1 MGTNNELLQKID
13 DGYARFSKGQKKLA
27 DYIRRDYDKAAF
39 LTAARMGEVVGV
51 SESTVVR
58 FAKAVGYKSFRE
70 FKYAMM
76 QEEMR
81 ERTEGREEE
90 LGLYGFRLSS
100 KDRLEEIP
108 GKIVTTSIQM
118 LEETLKSIRKKEFER
133 AVDAILAA
141 DNIVIYGVENSLCTV
156 NDLLTKLTYL
166 GLNCRTYTDYYL
178 QNVSAGNLTK
188 KDLAIGVSYS
198 GYSRNT
204 VEVMRAAK
212 KAGART
218 LVLTNFENALIAKY
232 ADILLC
238 ASHRQFFYGDTIFSR
253 ISQLALVDMLY
264 AGALNRNYPVLS
276 KKLKKTNEIVTRRAY
291 REEDL

>member
-1 MGTNNELLQKID
+1 MMRQKIQNI
-13 DGYARFSKGQKKLA
+13 YAALRPSERKVA
-27 DYIRRDYDKAAF
+27 DYILSYQGKAGE
-39 LTAARMGEVVGV
+39 LLIEELAREAKV
-51 SESTVVR
+51 SQPTVVR

-90 LGLYGFRLSS
+90 IGLYGFRLSS

-108 GKIVTTSIQM
+108 GKIITTSIQM

-291 REEDL
+291 SEEKEDL

>member
-1 MGTNNELLQKID
+1 MMRQKIQNI
-13 DGYARFSKGQKKLA
+13 YAALRPSERKVA
-27 DYIRRDYDKAAF
+27 DYILSYQGKAGE
-39 LTAARMGEVVGV
+39 LLIEELAREAKV
-51 SESTVVR
+51 SQPTVVR

-108 GKIVTTSIQM
+108 GKIITTSIQM

-178 QNVSAGNLTK
+178 QNVSAGILTK

-253 ISQLALVDMLY
+253 ISQLALVDMIY

-291 REEDL
+291 SEEEEDL

>member
-1 MGTNNELLQKID
+1 MMRQKIQNI
-13 DGYARFSKGQKKLA
+13 YAALRPSERKVA
-27 DYIRRDYDKAAF
+27 DYILSYQGKAGE
-39 LTAARMGEVVGV
+39 LLIEELAREAKV
-51 SESTVVR
+51 SQPTVVR

-90 LGLYGFRLSS
+90 LGLYGFCLSS

-108 GKIVTTSIQM
+108 GKIITTSIQM

-291 REEDL
+291 SEEEEDL

>member
-1 MGTNNELLQKID
+1 MMRQKIQNI
-13 DGYARFSKGQKKLA
+13 YAALRPSERKVA
-27 DYIRRDYDKAAF
+27 DYILSYQGKAGE
-39 LTAARMGEVVGV
+39 LLIEELAREAKV
-51 SESTVVR
+51 SQPTVVR

-90 LGLYGFRLSS
+90 LGLYGLRLSS

-108 GKIVTTSIQM
+108 GKIITTSIQM

-291 REEDL
+291 SEEDL

>member
-1 MGTNNELLQKID
+1 MMRQKIQNI
-13 DGYARFSKGQKKLA
+13 YAALRPSERKVA
-27 DYIRRDYDKAAF
+27 DYILSYQGKAGE
-39 LTAARMGEVVGV
+39 LLIEELAREAKV
-51 SESTVVR
+51 SQPTVVR

-90 LGLYGFRLSS
+90 IGLYGFRLSS

-108 GKIVTTSIQM
+108 GKITTTSIQM

-291 REEDL
+291 SEEKEDL

>member
-1 MGTNNELLQKID
+1 MMRQKIQNI
-13 DGYARFSKGQKKLA
+13 YAALRPSERKVA
-27 DYIRRDYDKAAF
+27 DYILSYQGKAGE
-39 LTAARMGEVVGV
+39 LLIEELAREAKV
-51 SESTVVR
+51 SQPTVVR

-212 KAGART
+212 KAGSRT

-291 REEDL
+291 SEEKEDL

>member
-1 MGTNNELLQKID
+1 MMRQKIQNI
-13 DGYARFSKGQKKLA
+13 YAALRPSERKVA
-27 DYIRRDYDKAAF
+27 DYILSYQGKAGE
-39 LTAARMGEVVGV
+39 LLIEELAREAKV
-51 SESTVVR
+51 SQPTVVR

-90 LGLYGFRLSS
+90 IGLYGFRLSS

-276 KKLKKTNEIVTRRAY
+276 KKLKKTNEIVTRRVY
-291 REEDL
+291 SEEEEDL

>member
-1 MGTNNELLQKID
+1 MMRQKIQNI
-13 DGYARFSKGQKKLA
+13 YAALRPSERKVA
-27 DYIRRDYDKAAF
+27 DYILSYQGKAGE
-39 LTAARMGEVVGV
+39 LLIEELAREAKV
-51 SESTVVR
+51 SQPTVVR

-238 ASHRQFFYGDTIFSR
+238 ASHRQFFYGDAIFSR

-291 REEDL
+291 SEEKEDL

>member
-1 MGTNNELLQKID
+1 MMRQKIQNI
-13 DGYARFSKGQKKLA
+13 YAALRPSERKVA
-27 DYIRRDYDKAAF
+27 DYILSYQGKAGE
-39 LTAARMGEVVGV
+39 LLIEELAREAKV
-51 SESTVVR
+51 SQPTVVR

-108 GKIVTTSIQM
+108 GKIITTSIQM

-291 REEDL
+291 SEEKEDL

>member
-1 MGTNNELLQKID
+1 MMRQKIQNI
-13 DGYARFSKGQKKLA
+13 YAALRPSERKVA
-27 DYIRRDYDKAAF
+27 DYILSYQGKAGE
-39 LTAARMGEVVGV
+39 LLIEELAREAKV
-51 SESTVVR
+51 SQPTVVR

-90 LGLYGFRLSS
+90 IGLYGFRLSS

-108 GKIVTTSIQM
+108 GKIITTSIQM

-232 ADILLC
+232 ADIQLC

-291 REEDL
+291 SEEEEDL

>member
-1 MGTNNELLQKID
+1 MMRQKIQNI
-13 DGYARFSKGQKKLA
+13 YAALRPSERKVA
-27 DYIRRDYDKAAF
+27 DYILSYQGKAGE
-39 LTAARMGEVVGV
+39 LPTEERAREAKV
-51 SESTVVR
+51 SQPTVVR

-90 LGLYGFRLSS
+90 IGLYGFRLSS

-108 GKIVTTSIQM
+108 GKIITTSIQM

-291 REEDL
+291 SDEEEDL

>member
-1 MGTNNELLQKID
+1 MVKQKIQNI
-13 DGYARFSKGQKKLA
+13 YAALRPSERKVA
-27 DYIRRDYDKAAF
+27 DYIFSYQGKAGE
-39 LTAARMGEVVGV
+39 LLIEELAREAKV
-51 SESTVVR
+51 SQPTVVR
-58 FAKAVGYKSFRE
+58 FVKAVGYKSFKD
-70 FKYAMM
+70 FKYAML
-76 QEEMR
+76 QDEMR
-81 ERTEGREEE
+81 ERAEEKE
-90 LGLYGFRLSS
+90 EIGLYGFRLSG

-133 AVDAILAA
+133 AVDAILGA

-156 NDLLTKLTYL
+156 N
-166 GLNCRTYTDYYL
+166 CRTYTDSYL

-204 VEVMRAAK
+204 VEMMQTAK
-212 KAGART
+212 RAGART

-264 AGALNRNYPVLS
+264 AGVLNRNYPVLS
-276 KKLKKTNEIVTRRAY
+276 KKLKKTNEIVARRAY
-291 REEDL
+291 SQDEEVL

>member
-1 MGTNNELLQKID
+1 MMRQKIQNI
-13 DGYARFSKGQKKLA
+13 YAALRPSERKVA
-27 DYIRRDYDKAAF
+27 DYILSYQGKAGE
-39 LTAARMGEVVGV
+39 LLIEELAREAKV
-51 SESTVVR
+51 SQPTVVR

-188 KDLAIGVSYS
+188 KDLAIRVSYS

-291 REEDL
+291 SEEEEDL

>member
-1 MGTNNELLQKID
+1 MVKQKIQNI
-13 DGYARFSKGQKKLA
+13 YAALRPSERKVA
-27 DYIRRDYDKAAF
+27 DYIFSYQGKAGE
-39 LTAARMGEVVGV
+39 LLIEELAREAEV
-51 SESTVVR
+51 SQPTVVR
-58 FAKAVGYKSFRE
+58 FVKAVGYKSFKD
-70 FKYAMM
+70 FKYAML
-76 QEEMR
+76 QDEMR
-81 ERTEGREEE
+81 ERAEEKEEE
-90 LGLYGFRLSS
+90 IGLYGFRLSG

-108 GKIVTTSIQM
+108 GKIITTSIQM
-118 LEETLKSIRKKEFER
+118 LEETLKSIRNKEFER
-133 AVDAILAA
+133 AVDAILGA

-166 GLNCRTYTDYYL
+166 GLNCRTYTDSYL

-204 VEVMRAAK
+204 VEMMQTAK
-212 KAGART
+212 RAGART

-264 AGALNRNYPVLS
+264 AGVLNRNYPVLS
-276 KKLKKTNEIVTRRAY
+276 KKLKKTNEIVARRAY
-291 REEDL
+291 SQDEEVL

>member
-1 MGTNNELLQKID
+1 MMRQKIQNI
-13 DGYARFSKGQKKLA
+13 YAALRPSERKVA
-27 DYIRRDYDKAAF
+27 DYILSYQGKAGE
-39 LTAARMGEVVGV
+39 LLIEELAREAKV
-51 SESTVVR
+51 SQPTVVR

-90 LGLYGFRLSS
+90 IGLYGFRLSS

-108 GKIVTTSIQM
+108 GKIITTSIQM

-276 KKLKKTNEIVTRRAY
+276 KKLKKTNEIVTRRVY
-291 REEDL
+291 SEEEEDL

>member
-1 MGTNNELLQKID
+1 MMRQKIQNI
-13 DGYARFSKGQKKLA
+13 YAALRPSERKVA
-27 DYIRRDYDKAAF
+27 DYILSYQGKAGE
-39 LTAARMGEVVGV
+39 LLIEELAREAKV
-51 SESTVVR
+51 SQPTVVR

-90 LGLYGFRLSS
+90 IGLYGFRLSS

-108 GKIVTTSIQM
+108 GKIITTSIQM

-276 KKLKKTNEIVTRRAY
+276 KKLKKTNAIVTRRAY

>member
-1 MGTNNELLQKID
+1 MMRQKIQNI
-13 DGYARFSKGQKKLA
+13 YAALRPSERKVA
-27 DYIRRDYDKAAF
+27 DYILSYQGKAGE
-39 LTAARMGEVVGV
+39 LLIEELAREAKV
-51 SESTVVR
+51 SQPTVVR

-276 KKLKKTNEIVTRRAY
+276 KKLKRQTRS
-291 REEDL
+291 

>member
-1 MGTNNELLQKID
+1 MMRQKIQNI
-13 DGYARFSKGQKKLA
+13 YAALRPSERKVA
-27 DYIRRDYDKAAF
+27 DYILSYQGKAGE
-39 LTAARMGEVVGV
+39 LLIEELAREAKV
-51 SESTVVR
+51 SQPTVVR

-90 LGLYGFRLSS
+90 IGLYGFHLSS

-108 GKIVTTSIQM
+108 GKIITTSIQM

-291 REEDL
+291 SEEEEDL

>member
-1 MGTNNELLQKID
+1 
-13 DGYARFSKGQKKLA
+13 
-27 DYIRRDYDKAAF
+27 
-39 LTAARMGEVVGV
+39 
-51 SESTVVR
+51 
-58 FAKAVGYKSFRE
+58 
-70 FKYAMM
+70 
-76 QEEMR
+76 
-81 ERTEGREEE
+81 
-90 LGLYGFRLSS
+90 
-100 KDRLEEIP
+100 
-108 GKIVTTSIQM
+108 M

-291 REEDL
+291 SEEEEDL

>member
-1 MGTNNELLQKID
+1 MMRQKIQNI
-13 DGYARFSKGQKKLA
+13 YAALRPSERKVA
-27 DYIRRDYDKAAF
+27 DYILSYQGKAGE
-39 LTAARMGEVVGV
+39 LLIEELAREAKV
-51 SESTVVR
+51 SQPTVVR

-100 KDRLEEIP
+100 KDR
-108 GKIVTTSIQM
+108 

-198 GYSRNT
+198 GYYRNT

-291 REEDL
+291 SEEKEDL

>member
-1 MGTNNELLQKID
+1 MMRQKIQNI
-13 DGYARFSKGQKKLA
+13 YAALRPSERKVA
-27 DYIRRDYDKAAF
+27 DYILSYQGKAGE
-39 LTAARMGEVVGV
+39 LLIEELAREAKV
-51 SESTVVR
+51 SQPTVVR

-100 KDRLEEIP
+100 KDR
-108 GKIVTTSIQM
+108 

-291 REEDL
+291 SEEEEDL

>member
-1 MGTNNELLQKID
+1 MMRQKIQNI
-13 DGYARFSKGQKKLA
+13 YAALRPSERKVA
-27 DYIRRDYDKAAF
+27 DYILSYQGKAGE
-39 LTAARMGEVVGV
+39 LLIEELAREAKV
-51 SESTVVR
+51 SQPTVVR

-90 LGLYGFRLSS
+90 IGLYGFRLSS

-108 GKIVTTSIQM
+108 GKIITTSIQM

-276 KKLKKTNEIVTRRAY
+276 KKLKKTNEIVARRAY
-291 REEDL
+291 SQDEEVL

>member
-1 MGTNNELLQKID
+1 MMRQKIQNI
-13 DGYARFSKGQKKLA
+13 YAALRPSERKVA
-27 DYIRRDYDKAAF
+27 DYILSYQGKAGG
-39 LTAARMGEVVGV
+39 LLIEELAREAKV
-51 SESTVVR
+51 SQPTVVR

-108 GKIVTTSIQM
+108 GKIITTSIQM

-291 REEDL
+291 SEEEEDL

>member
-1 MGTNNELLQKID
+1 MMRQKIQNI
-13 DGYARFSKGQKKLA
+13 YAALRPSERKVA
-27 DYIRRDYDKAAF
+27 DYILSYQGKAGE
-39 LTAARMGEVVGV
+39 LLIEELAREAKV
-51 SESTVVR
+51 SQPTVVR

-90 LGLYGFRLSS
+90 IGLYGFRLSS

-291 REEDL
+291 SEEKEDL

>member
-1 MGTNNELLQKID
+1 MMRQKIQNI
-13 DGYARFSKGQKKLA
+13 YAALRPSERKVA
-27 DYIRRDYDKAAF
+27 DYILSYQGKAGE
-39 LTAARMGEVVGV
+39 LLIEELAREAKV
-51 SESTVVR
+51 SQPTVVR

-90 LGLYGFRLSS
+90 IGLYGFRHSS

-108 GKIVTTSIQM
+108 GKIITTSIQM

-291 REEDL
+291 SDEEEDL

>member
-1 MGTNNELLQKID
+1 MMRQKIQNI
-13 DGYARFSKGQKKLA
+13 YAALRPSERKVA
-27 DYIRRDYDKAAF
+27 DYILSYQGKAGE
-39 LTAARMGEVVGV
+39 LLIEELAREAKV
-51 SESTVVR
+51 SQPTVVR

-100 KDRLEEIP
+100 KDGLEEIP

-291 REEDL
+291 SEEKEDL

>member
-1 MGTNNELLQKID
+1 MMRQKIQNI
-13 DGYARFSKGQKKLA
+13 YAALRPSERKVA
-27 DYIRRDYDKAAF
+27 DYILSYQGKAGE
-39 LTAARMGEVVGV
+39 LLIEELAREAKV
-51 SESTVVR
+51 SQPTVVR

-291 REEDL
+291 SEEKEDL